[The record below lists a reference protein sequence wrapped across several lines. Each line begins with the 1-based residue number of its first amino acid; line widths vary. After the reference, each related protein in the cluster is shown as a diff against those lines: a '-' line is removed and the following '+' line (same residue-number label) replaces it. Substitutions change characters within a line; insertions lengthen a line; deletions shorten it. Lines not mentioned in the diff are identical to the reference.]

1 MSKNSTGRVIVKNP
15 KLTRK
20 QTAFVQKLIDNPKMS
35 ATEAVRQTYNV
46 TTNRSAEVTASEN
59 LRKPEIVST
68 LNRYSNTIEDII
80 SSKAIELSSSDKLEE
95 VKEGLLNSRWIHDK
109 IHGKA
114 TQKVET
120 QNTSVNISIDLSSGD
135 FN

>member
-1 MSKNSTGRVIVKNP
+1 MSKIVVNNP

-35 ATEAVRQTYNV
+35 ATQAVRETYNV

-68 LNRYSNTIEDII
+68 LNRYSKTIEDII
-80 SSKAIELSSSDKLEE
+80 TSKAVELSSSDKIEE

-114 TQKVET
+114 TQRVET
-120 QNTSVNISIDLSSGD
+120 QNTSLNINIDLSDS
-135 FN
+135 